1 MRVTLPSNGLLG
13 LREVTVD
20 VPRIG
25 TLRELSFSDWTE
37 EQLRTELLRLLIKE
51 DDVFPRMTIYDRDY
65 LFAVVVSSI
74 CLNSVP
80 IKYVCPACHAKG
92 REVSCQCTYDITQQ
106 EPTFLEAGM
115 SPTVEKSWDF
125 MKEPV
130 RYSVLSVADE
140 EKIVAYALEDWD
152 HYTLRYEQAF
162 VAGVLGADLSSP
174 VTIQEAIDRVNSY
187 PIYVYFSVLLFNQLT
202 FHGVPQYTEGVCPEC
217 GQHTRVLVP
226 FGSVVKEL
234 DSAKIVDRFAG
245 LSGIIDFKSF
255 VDLSFPELRQ
265 LEESLASRM
274 RGNQ

>member
-1 MRVTLPSNGLLG
+1 MRITLPSNGLFG

-51 DDVFPRMTIYDRDY
+51 DDAFSRMTIYDRDY

-80 IKYVCPACHAKG
+80 IKYTCPACQARG
-92 REVSCQCTYDITQQ
+92 QEVQCQCSYDITRL
-106 EPTFLEAGM
+106 EPVFLEAG
-115 SPTVEKSWDF
+115 SPSTVEKSWDF
-125 MKEPV
+125 MQEPL
-130 RYSVLSVADE
+130 RYSILSAADE
-140 EKIVAYALEDWD
+140 ERIVAYALEDWD

-162 VAGVLGADLSSP
+162 VAGILGADLSSAA
-174 VTIQEAIDRVNSY
+174 TIQEAIDRVNSY

-202 FHGVPQYTEGVCPEC
+202 FHGVPHYTEGVCPEC
-217 GQHTRVLVP
+217 GQRSRILVP

-245 LSGIIDFKSF
+245 LSGILDFKSF

-265 LEESLASRM
+265 LEESLASRL

>member
-1 MRVTLPSNGLLG
+1 MRVSLPSNGLLG

-25 TLRELSFSDWTE
+25 TLRELSFSGGTE

-51 DDVFPRMTIYDRDY
+51 QDAFSHMTIYDRDY
-65 LFAVVVSSI
+65 LFAIVVSSI

-80 IKYVCPACHAKG
+80 LKFMCPVCQAAGK
-92 REVSCQCTYDITQQ
+92 EVSCQCTYNIAEQ
-106 EPTFLEAGM
+106 EPVFLEEGT
-115 SPTVEKSWDF
+115 SPSIQKQWDF
-125 MKEPV
+125 MDAPLTY
-130 RYSVLSVADE
+130 RILSVADE
-140 EKIVAYALEDWD
+140 ERIVAYALDDYD

-162 VAGVLGADLSSP
+162 VAGVLGADLSTKDGISSG
-174 VTIQEAIDRVNSY
+174 IALVNSY
-187 PIYVYFSVLLFNQLT
+187 PVYVYFSVLLFNQLT

-217 GQHTRVLVP
+217 HNKTRVLVP
-226 FGSVVKEL
+226 FGSVVREL

-265 LEESLASRM
+265 LEESLASRL
-274 RGNQ
+274 RPNQ